1 MTSRI
6 CSKGYHPVARFFAF
20 TLKRQIGI
28 TLLVTA
34 FLFLICPGILWQ
46 QVFGIGSGGYSLDHE
61 LAVWSLVIFLIS
73 LLLGIILLCYNHTH
87 LFSRKSADM
96 YYSLPIKRDT
106 MLLVRFGA
114 SVVGAVF
121 AMTASFSGLT
131 LINFMPYVH
140 GIDLVQ
146 MLKLYALCLMLL
158 LLCMSTV
165 LIFIVNSGSIFHF
178 IFSTLVVCVGI
189 PLLCL
194 VAYGWYDN
202 AAEGVATNEM
212 WLRYVSPFFYAIAC
226 LVDQEEIR
234 QGKVVIDTA
243 TLFISVGGTLLFAA
257 ISFLMNHRRKTEK
270 AGDSFVYIAM
280 PVLIAVI
287 ASALGGYLVG
297 IIFRLD
303 WGAHDPSFWFF
314 FTLGAAFVAVAV
326 GAIVS
331 KGFRKLWRWFI
342 CAAAATV
349 LMLSVFLVSDQMGD
363 KAFRKIPKVDEIQ
376 AVTLQG
382 TYCSPAVRLTE
393 DLELVTK
400 LHTHLIA
407 IESGETEPREVTET
421 VTTEVDSKAFAYRTY
436 ITTSL
441 LNADFS
447 FTYELKNG
455 KTVSRTYWI
464 RDYEGLCMLLDIVQT
479 EEYAAAWENDLNM
492 AGLDKLE
499 LHYYNQ
505 TTEESDV
512 TLVTPEQ
519 AKELLRI
526 YGQELQEAEDA
537 VLLYEGE
544 YVAFEMAGNNG
555 HLYLSVHPD
564 FTRTLALL
572 EELLK

>member
-6 CSKGYHPVARFFAF
+6 CSKSYHPAASFFAF

-34 FLFLICPGILWQ
+34 FMLLICPGILWQ
-46 QVFGIGSGGYSLDHE
+46 QVYGIGSGSYSLDSE
-61 LAVWSLVIFLIS
+61 LSVWSVEIFLVS

-87 LFSRKSADM
+87 LFSKKSADM
-96 YYSLPIKRDT
+96 YYSLPVKRDT

-131 LINFMPYVH
+131 LINFMPYVR

-165 LIFIVNSGSIFHF
+165 LIFIVNSGSVFHF
-178 IFSTLVVCVGI
+178 IFSILVVCVGI
-189 PLLCL
+189 PLICL
-194 VAYGWYDN
+194 IGFGWYDN
-202 AAEGVATNEM
+202 AAQGVATNEM
-212 WLRYVSPFFYAIAC
+212 WLRYVSPFVYAVGC
-226 LVDQEEIR
+226 LVGQEEGLR
-234 QGKVVIDTA
+234 QGKVLIDA
-243 TLFISVGGTLLFAA
+243 VTLFISVGGTLLFAA
-257 ISFLMNHRRKTEK
+257 LSFLMNHRRKTEK
-270 AGDSFVYIAM
+270 AGDSFVYSAM

-297 IIFRLD
+297 AIFQLD
-303 WGAHDPSFWFF
+303 WGAHDLSFWFF
-314 FTLGAAFVAVAV
+314 FTVGAALVAVAV

-331 KGFRKLWRWFI
+331 KGFRKIWRWFI
-342 CAAAATV
+342 CAAVATV

-363 KAFRKIPKVDEIQ
+363 KAFRKIPQADEIQ
-376 AVTLQG
+376 SVTLQG
-382 TYCSPAVRLTE
+382 TYCSPTVRLTE

-400 LHTHLIA
+400 LHAHMIA
-407 IESGETEPREVTET
+407 IKSGEKEPYEFVESFTKEDGIT
-421 VTTEVDSKAFAYRTY
+421 IAGSTY
-436 ITTSL
+436 ITTEL
-441 LNADFS
+441 LSSDFS

-492 AGLDKLE
+492 TGLDKLH
-499 LHYYNQ
+499 LNYYNHAA
-505 TTEESDV
+505 EESDV
-512 TLVTPEQ
+512 TLVTQEQ
-519 AKELLRI
+519 AKELLRT
-526 YGQELQEAEDA
+526 YGRDLQMAEDA
-537 VLLYEGE
+537 ALLYDGE
-544 YVAFEMAGNNG
+544 MITFELAGRNG
-555 HLYLSVHPD
+555 HLYLAVHPE
-564 FTRTLALL
+564 FFNTLALL